1 MKRSFELFEEFSD
14 AVIVEAGPMSHPPGL
29 DAEGWRIFPGARR
42 GESGPQEL
50 VDDLFERPA
59 TLPHC
64 GL

>member
-1 MKRSFELFEEFSD
+1 MKRSFELFEKFPY

-29 DAEGWRIFPGARR
+29 DAERWRIFPGARR
-42 GESGPQEL
+42 GESRPQQL
-50 VDDLFERPA
+50 VDYLFERPA